1 MIRRMVNVG
10 SYYNNY
16 MFPSLPLL
24 LLAFCLATPLLL
36 PPAAAVATT
45 LFDVESSLQET
56 LHVGQPPGER
66 GSYDEV
72 VVEEDDRRHHDTNKQ
87 SFPPPPPPSSSGYS
101 VVLQPRSAV
110 FPTSYPDYRSLT
122 LARLKRDSAR
132 AKWIQDRLDLA
143 AGRTEEI
150 PEEVPSSSEVTPGAG
165 SGSHEYFALVGIG
178 GAKFHLALDTGSELT
193 WLQCSPCDQCYPQT
207 DPIFVPSQSPT
218 YSPLPCHA
226 DNCPSPTHFSSQCGW
241 NHTCRYRTV
250 YGDTSTSEGDLAK
263 ESVTLGD
270 GLVPLPNITIGC
282 GRNNPGMLAGGP
294 AGIMGLNGGSLSFT
308 TQIGATSF
316 SYCLVDK
323 DDTTHSS
330 TLDFFVKVDD
340 GAVVAPLMKT
350 GGFYQ
355 IGLAGISVGDA
366 PMTDITGAVIVDS
379 GTVVSQLPGD
389 AYNSVREALVANVN
403 LTSRPQVGPMDT
415 CFDMSGVDITMAVP
429 PVSFHFKNGQE
440 LKLPAKNYMTPVDS
454 SGTHCL
460 AFAAATTPN
469 SIIGNVQQ
477 QGIRVTYDL
486 AGSVFRFN
494 PGNC

>member
-10 SYYNNY
+10 SYNYYYY

-66 GSYDEV
+66 GLSYDEV
-72 VVEEDDRRHHDTNKQ
+72 VVDEDDRRHRDPNKQ
-87 SFPPPPPPSSSGYS
+87 SFPSSGYS

-132 AKWIQDRLDLA
+132 AKWIQARLDLA
-143 AGRTEEI
+143 AGRTTMT
-150 PEEVPSSSEVTPGAG
+150 EEVSSEVTSGAG
-165 SGSHEYFALVGIG
+165 SGSNEYLALVGIG

-193 WLQCSPCDQCYPQT
+193 WLQCLPCDQCYPQT

-226 DNCPSPTHFSSQCGW
+226 GPCPSPTHFSSQCGW
-241 NHTCRYRTV
+241 NHTCRYTTV
-250 YGDTSTSEGDLAK
+250 YGDTSTSQGDLAK
-263 ESVTLGD
+263 ESVTLGGD
-270 GLVPLPNITIGC
+270 GSDPLPNITIGC

-330 TLDFFVKVDD
+330 TLDFFVAPKVDD
-340 GAVVAPLMKT
+340 VAVVAPLMKT

-355 IGLAGISVGDA
+355 IGLVGISVGGA
-366 PMTDITGAVIVDS
+366 PVTSITGDVIVDS
-379 GTVVSQLPGD
+379 GTVVSQLHGD

-415 CFDMSGVDITMAVP
+415 CFDLSGVNITMAVP
-429 PVSFHFKNGQE
+429 PVSFQFSNGQE

-460 AFAAATTPN
+460 AFAAATTPY

-486 AGSVFRFN
+486 AGSVFRFT